1 MKMRGMKKLKLLAGV
16 MAAVMLLPMF
26 SGCSKT
32 KEVSNVVKA
41 DDPWYESV
49 RIKIDRDIKANEE
62 PGMNGTCLSKDYI
75 FDLYCMS
82 PDRGGSSRTVLDIY
96 DFNGK
101 LLSRKGVK
109 CTEDFNIMNIY
120 SLTSDPD
127 GKKINAAVWY
137 HSVSG
142 KNDYKFVDIDTE
154 SGEVIDVKDL
164 LTGKAVEA
172 LEDNSSLDAI
182 RTVGQYRIM
191 ELFVFNSGVLSY
203 QMLLFKGTEFLANL
217 DLSTTQLRV
226 LLEGYSIDEDK
237 GSLYAYGYEK
247 TDIIRMEFDIHS
259 GRLKSKNPVDTSDG
273 NSVNFWEYAMTNS
286 GDMCRIDSLGNIV
299 KIDVNTMT
307 PETVIDTNWYTPY
320 FYPPNSER
328 SMFSSS
334 VLSCDENS
342 AVILDS
348 ELVSYACDVSNNAEY
363 FRILRKA
370 EKNPNAGKKIIELAL
385 PTSSGIT
392 EYLSKAI
399 YEFNNTDDEYL
410 IRIWDKSKS
419 GYATSALDFYF
430 PTESMN
436 QDLNEQQVFQMI
448 QELKGDNAPDLA
460 LNIQKNHAMR
470 DEIFMDLSDFLDPEV
485 MDKQYG
491 NIIEAGM
498 IGGKLYFLPV
508 TLEIEGLVTN
518 TDLIKDGAVG
528 ITFDD
533 FDKLVKD
540 KMNGFSPYDYPD
552 SKVYNKRSFILS
564 CVDTKRAIEGD
575 KIEFGTD
582 QFRATAQYAKA
593 NIKYNNLQDTPEE
606 VLSKWTRYRG
616 ECYYTKIDDYLSFV
630 RSCFKT
636 KNQYTI
642 IGTPSVDAA
651 GPRFK
656 ALETI
661 SVSANTDVK
670 DGCKKFINFL
680 FSGRAFNNAECKFMQ
695 IVTNKEIMDKN
706 IESLTK
712 YNNESYAWYDAS
724 VKSGVIIPAP
734 DVDKAFGYKYA
745 TDEMAESF
753 KKSLASISIYYY
765 EDYSIVQF
773 MDEELA
779 PYYAGDRSLDDA
791 IRYLNDR
798 VTKYV
803 REM

>member
-1 MKMRGMKKLKLLAGV
+1 MKMRGMNKLKFLAGV
-16 MAAVMLLPMF
+16 MTAVMMLPMF

-32 KEVSNVVKA
+32 KDVSNIVKA

-49 RIKIDRDIKANEE
+49 RIKIDRDIRENEE
-62 PGMNGTCLSKDYI
+62 EGLCGICMSKDYI
-75 FDLYCMS
+75 FYMYCMT
-82 PDRGGSSRTVLDIY
+82 PDRGSSSRTVLDTY

-101 LLSRKGVK
+101 LLSRRNVK
-109 CTEDFNIMNIY
+109 CTEDYNIMNIY
-120 SLTSDPD
+120 SLTSDPE
-127 GKKINAAVWY
+127 GKKLNAAVWY
-137 HSVSG
+137 HSFSG
-142 KNDYKFVDIDTE
+142 KNDYKFIDIDAA
-154 SGEVIDVKDL
+154 SGEVTDVKDL
-164 LTGKAVEA
+164 FTGRAVEA
-172 LEDNSSLDAI
+172 LADNSSLSNI
-182 RTVGQYRIM
+182 HTVGEYEILEM
-191 ELFVFNSGVLSY
+191 YVFNGGIMSY
-203 QMLLFKGTEFLANL
+203 QLLLYKGNEFLADL

-226 LLEGYSIDEDK
+226 LLEGYSVNETQ
-237 GSLYAYGYEK
+237 GSIYAYGYEK
-247 TDIIRMEFDIHS
+247 SDIIRMEFDLHS

-273 NSVNFWEYAMTNS
+273 NSVNFWEYTMTNS

-320 FYPPNSER
+320 FYPPNSEKK
-328 SMFSSS
+328 MFSSG
-334 VLSCDENS
+334 VLNCDENS
-342 AVILDS
+342 ALIWDQETV
-348 ELVSYACDVSNNAEY
+348 VYACDDVKSAEY

-419 GYATSALDFYF
+419 GYATTALDFYY
-430 PTESMN
+430 PQESRD
-436 QDLNEQQVFQMI
+436 QELNEQQIFKMI
-448 QELKGDNAPDLA
+448 QELKGDETPDLV

-470 DEIFMDLSDFLDPEV
+470 DEIFMDLTDFLDPEV

-491 NIIEAGM
+491 NIIEAGRL
-498 IGGKLYFLPV
+498 GGKLYFLPV

-518 TDLIKDGAVG
+518 EELVKDGAVG

-533 FDKLVKD
+533 FDKMVQD
-540 KMNGFSPYDYPD
+540 KLNGFSPYDYPE

-575 KIEFGTD
+575 RIEFGTD
-582 QFRATAQYAKA
+582 QFRATAQYAKT
-593 NIKYNNLQDTPEE
+593 NIKYNNLEDTPED
-606 VLSKWTRYRG
+606 VINSWTRYRG
-616 ECYYTKIDDYLSFV
+616 ECYYTKIGDYLGFV
-630 RSCFKT
+630 RSCFRT
-636 KNQYTI
+636 KSRYTI

-670 DGCKKFINFL
+670 DGCRKFINFL
-680 FSGRAFNNAECKFMQ
+680 FSGRAFDSAECNFMQ
-695 IVTNKEIMDKN
+695 IVTNREIMDRN
-706 IESLTK
+706 IESLAK
-712 YNNESYAWYDAS
+712 HNNESYGWYETNI
-724 VKSGVIIPAP
+724 KSGVFIPAP

-791 IRYLNDR
+791 IKYINDR